1 MNYKWYS
8 LTLEEIEKILRTNA
22 ALGLSRKAAHS
33 RVRKTGGN
41 SFFFVESK
49 STGSCLRSVF
59 CDPLLLLLIGVNIVA
74 AVFGELKVAISVGVV
89 LLFNIIVS
97 AFLYFKSQWIIESAS
112 GHSQP
117 KVKVIRDGALYL
129 ADSREI
135 VPGDILVLGEGDIIP
150 CDCRVINSS
159 EFKVSVYLGHNSEEK
174 IISEPDAHAIYSP
187 EVNLEFYEY
196 RNTVYAGSFV
206 LSGEARVVVTETGEH
221 TYIGALEGGVPL
233 NDSKARFELLE
244 KTKKISSLYSFWAL
258 IIILVLA
265 VVGTFTYGPDQLLN
279 TFILSLSLGISLVG
293 EMMLLVGNVIYA
305 KGIYN
310 NAVRNGNHNGGIF
323 KTPNKT
329 GALAGTDRLILCG
342 TSALTDGKL
351 KMLSVYANGQELK
364 GKSVVSKEATRP
376 AEYFMLLLNAVSEY
390 PSSSAMRRIELP
402 RDFVDYAKRLK
413 GFTFD
418 EFSIRPRALEFEA
431 DGTICANIGGV
442 GNKNLISVSLNSSL
456 LKRCNKEIINGQTVI
471 ISSERKAEIL
481 NIYKKMLL
489 NGARPYIVTSG
500 SFSGEIL
507 EGIFAMR
514 SVVSERVIDSVKAL
528 KNAGVRPI
536 VLLNSSSYENY
547 IILKASGIIEKDNEI
562 ATASELSQNGI
573 DIISFA
579 DKCNAFIGFSIKECK
594 RLVQYMKKK
603 GHTVSVYGY
612 SYKDYDLCQAADIC
626 ITCDRAEF
634 KGTDDI
640 EKLEVSESF
649 GTENSSGGAQIL
661 RLKSDLLVKKASVK
675 GGGVM
680 GIYNS
685 VSSARSVQKNFARA
699 FVYLVLSQI
708 IKFSVVIPSFLCG
721 KTLLTAFQLLFCTL
735 VVDLVVVWAL
745 ASDRNE
751 RSMNRGFRPIEFK
764 SPLKPIKKQIIITAV
779 GSFVMAVAA
788 ILISFIVKANI
799 SGSVFVS
806 VILSQLLIMFVL
818 RDKKAPLTV
827 ELISVISV
835 ICLAVINLSLIPK
848 LSAVTGTAFSLWSI
862 ICIPVAP
869 AIIYV
874 GILLTR
880 RRASKKS

>member
-22 ALGLSRKAAHS
+22 ALGLSRKAARS
-33 RVRKTGGN
+33 RIRKTGGN
-41 SFFFVESK
+41 SFFFVESR
-49 STGSCLRSVF
+49 SIASCLRSAF
-59 CDPLLLLLIGVNIVA
+59 CEPLFLLLVGVDIVA
-74 AVFGELKVAISVGVV
+74 AVFGELTVAISVGII
-89 LLFNIIVS
+89 LIFNIIIS
-97 AFLYFKSQWIIESAS
+97 AFLYLNSLWTVESMS
-112 GHSQP
+112 GISQP
-117 KVKVIRDGALYL
+117 KIKVVRDGTLYL
-129 ADSREI
+129 SDSRGI
-135 VPGDILVLGEGDIIP
+135 VPGDILIFGEGDVIP

-159 EFKVSVYLGHNSEEK
+159 QFKVSVYLGHNSDKK

-187 EVNLEFYEY
+187 EANLEFYEY
-196 RNTVYAGSFV
+196 RNTVYAGSTV
-206 LSGEARVVVTETGEH
+206 VSGEARAVVTEIGEN
-221 TYIGALEGGVPL
+221 TYIGAFEGGVSL
-233 NDSKARFELLE
+233 NNLKARFEMLE
-244 KTKKISSLYSFWAL
+244 DVKKVSSVYSFSAL
-258 IIILVLA
+258 IMILILA
-265 VVGTFTYGPDQLLN
+265 VIGIFTYGSNQLLN
-279 TFILSLSLGISLVG
+279 IFTLSLSLGVSLIG
-293 EMMLLVGNVIYA
+293 EMIFVIGNIIYA
-305 KGIYN
+305 KGVYN
-310 NAVRNGNHNGGIF
+310 NAVRNGKHNGGIF
-323 KTPNKT
+323 KTPNKIV
-329 GALAGTDRLILCG
+329 ALAGTDRLILCG

-390 PSSSAMRRIELP
+390 PSNSAITRIELP
-402 RDFVDYAKRLK
+402 RDFVDYAKRLE

-418 EFSIRPRALEFEA
+418 EFSIRPRTLDFGA
-431 DGTICANIGGV
+431 DGTICANIGGA

-456 LKRCNKEIINGQTVI
+456 LKRCNKEIINGQAVI

-536 VLLNSSSYENY
+536 VLLNSNSYENY

-573 DIISFA
+573 DIISCA

-612 SYKDYDLCQAADIC
+612 SYKDYDLSQAADIC

-649 GTENSSGGAQIL
+649 GTENSLDGAQIL

-675 GGGVM
+675 GGGVT

-685 VSSARSVQKNFARA
+685 VSSARSIQKNFARA

-735 VVDLVVVWAL
+735 VVDLAVVWAL

-779 GSFVMAVAA
+779 GSFVMAIAA
-788 ILISFIVKANI
+788 ILISFVVKANV
-799 SGSVFVS
+799 SGAVFVS
-806 VILSQLLIMFVL
+806 VVLSQFLIMFVL

-835 ICLAVINLSLIPK
+835 ICLTVIILYLIPK
-848 LSAVTGTAFSLWSI
+848 LSLITGAVFSLWSI
-862 ICIPVAP
+862 ICIPLAP
-869 AIIYV
+869 AIIYI